1 MIEMSSVHRV
11 GLSVILFD
19 NLNDSMGFVIGRAD
33 KRYTLWRYNKVGNP
47 DNDRVSLNLE
57 YVQVLSPDRYKV
69 EKRFPDVFIC
79 EELRG
84 EKKMTL
90 TRGGRKTKS
99 RPASAPK
106 SIYDFT
112 EMPFGQFRGVNFSDM
127 IDWRLVKLANH
138 IIDYD
143 GDYKWTD
150 AWGVEFDFEELI
162 MGKLNECGCR
172 MVGGR
177 WYTPAQLENPKL
189 WMYLAN
195 TNRDKTKQ
203 AEYDEM
209 CQNFDCI
216 QLMGKWFTCTPAAD
230 QKPWQVLARQILP
243 LIEEG
248 LPFSFVAPYNSNG
261 FFAGVRIEFRPEDK
275 EDVYTYYGSSHFLKV
290 TNKKGVKVNKRV
302 KGKTIEVLEYE
313 VISLEDIEPYILV
326 NKFNIL

>member
-1 MIEMSSVHRV
+1 MSSVHHL

-19 NLNDSMGFVIGRAD
+19 NLHDSMGFVIGRAD
-33 KRYTLWRYNKVGNP
+33 KRYTLWRYEKVGNP
-47 DNDRVSLNLE
+47 DNNRVVMNLKFI
-57 YVQVLSPDRYKV
+57 QVLSADITKV
-69 EKRFPDVFIC
+69 QTRFPDVYIC
-79 EELRG
+79 ETLRG
-84 EKKMTL
+84 ETRMTI
-90 TRGGRKTKS
+90 TRSGKTKS
-99 RPASAPK
+99 KPASAPK

-112 EMPFGQFRGVNFSDM
+112 EMPFGQFRGVKFSDM

-230 QKPWQVLARQILP
+230 QKPWQALARQILP

-302 KGKTIEVLEYE
+302 KGKTIEVHEYE
-313 VISLEDIEPYILV
+313 VISPEDGEPFILV